1 MELPTILTNLPT
13 VELRKTQLWKIL
25 SRISEILLAVFVI
38 LVLAGFLFSYIL
50 LCLMTP
56 AGG

>member
-13 VELRKTQLWKIL
+13 VQLRKARLWKTLLKIG
-25 SRISEILLAVFVI
+25 EILRMVLVI
-38 LVLAGFLFSYIL
+38 LVLAGFMVLYIL
-50 LCLMTP
+50 LSLVTP